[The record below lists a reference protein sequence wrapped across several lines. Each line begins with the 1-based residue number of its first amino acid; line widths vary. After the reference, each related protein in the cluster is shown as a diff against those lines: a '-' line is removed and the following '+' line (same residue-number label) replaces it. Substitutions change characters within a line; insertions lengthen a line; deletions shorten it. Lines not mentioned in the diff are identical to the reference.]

1 MFRDA
6 HASPM
11 AQSFHP
17 ELGYLCPAAGLRR
30 RARRLAKLAL
40 VAVVVAGGS
49 ALGLSSALVAPPA
62 EEAAGVKLEA
72 AVLVPPSWEPMAGEQ
87 AAPERAMPA
96 ALAAELPRTAVPQGE
111 AALAHAR
118 ACNDLSASFLSLQ
131 CRSGRKARAAT
142 AATHRVASVPL
153 GRVDA
158 AAEVE
163 GGKPARGP
171 LDAATAAHAEVAPA
185 DKPAKKPVK
194 AAQKPMPIHDNA
206 ETPVAAPAPAPLLR
220 LFGLFRDLTHLP
232 NPFATSVR

>member
-1 MFRDA
+1 
-6 HASPM
+6 M

-40 VAVVVAGGS
+40 VAVLVAGGS

-62 EEAAGVKLEA
+62 EEAGRVKLEA
-72 AVLVPPSWEPMAGEQ
+72 ATVVSAIAGEQ
-87 AAPERAMPA
+87 AAPESAMPA
-96 ALAAELPRTAVPQGE
+96 ALAVHLARTAVPQGE
-111 AALAHAR
+111 AALAHAQ

-142 AATHRVASVPL
+142 AASHRVASVPL

-158 AAEVE
+158 PAEVE
-163 GGKPARGP
+163 GDKPARGP
-171 LDAATAAHAEVAPA
+171 LEATAARAEVAPA

-194 AAQKPMPIHDNA
+194 AAQKPMPLHDNA
-206 ETPVAAPAPAPLLR
+206 EPPVAAPAPAPLLR